1 MALSWMPWIFLSVAI
16 LFEVAGITSM
26 KLSRGF
32 AELLPSIGVFVFYI
46 CSAAAVILALRRL
59 ELSVAYAIWS
69 GVGTAL
75 TAMIG
80 FAYFREPFTLVKLA
94 SLGLV
99 VAGVV
104 GLSLTGKTIADRKAR
119 RFLLVF
125 RARTVFLARA
135 VGSSGLR
142 RLPPCSSS
150 WRQSSFFARSGG
162 SASPRGGAGSPIAA
176 SPASTLW
183 CCG

>member
-1 MALSWMPWIFLSVAI
+1 MSRTTFEDAGGFELDALDFLSVAI

-46 CSAAAVILALRRL
+46 CSAAAVILALRRI

-80 FAYFREPFTLVKLA
+80 FAYFREPFTLVKLV
-94 SLGLV
+94 SL
-99 VAGVV
+99 
-104 GLSLTGKTIADRKAR
+104 S
-119 RFLLVF
+119 
-125 RARTVFLARA
+125 
-135 VGSSGLR
+135 
-142 RLPPCSSS
+142 
-150 WRQSSFFARSGG
+150 
-162 SASPRGGAGSPIAA
+162 RGGRRGRLEPSRQDDRLIGMLVA
-176 SPASTLW
+176 S
-183 CCG
+183 C